1 MKIVCVVAARMV
13 STRLSGKSMMNILGK
28 PMLEHEIR
36 RIQQSKL
43 VDEIVIATTTKKEDD
58 VIVELG
64 NKLGISVYRGSS
76 EDVLDRTL
84 KAAKAVD
91 GNIIV
96 QINGDCPLIDP
107 EVCDMVIKTYLDKRP
122 DYACNS
128 RLKATFPTGFDTEVF
143 SVKVLEEVDKLT
155 NNKFDREHVTLYI
168 YEHPEKFKLLNVT
181 ASPELNRPDLR
192 LTVDTIED
200 LELVREIYKE
210 LYKKNTYF
218 SGKDII
224 ELFNKKPELKKINS
238 HIKQKPARLE
248 VMGE

>member
-1 MKIVCVVAARMV
+1 
-13 STRLSGKSMMNILGK
+13 
-28 PMLEHEIR
+28 
-36 RIQQSKL
+36 
-43 VDEIVIATTTKKEDD
+43 
-58 VIVELG
+58 
-64 NKLGISVYRGSS
+64 
-76 EDVLDRTL
+76 
-84 KAAKAVD
+84 
-91 GNIIV
+91 
-96 QINGDCPLIDP
+96 
-107 EVCDMVIKTYLDKRP
+107 MVIKTYLDKRP